1 MVANGKSFDGLIL
14 FTIIFLIFYK
24 HIFVFVFVF
33 GVNKYIIV
41 QTIYI
46 NHDITLLLF
55 FNI

>member
-33 GVNKYIIV
+33 GVNKYIII

-46 NHDITLLLF
+46 NHDITLLFF